1 MVSAQ
6 QSWGSV
12 TALPGV
18 QPLPARDSRGW
29 RRSYVRRLRATDA
42 VVVFG
47 VIALAQMLRFGG
59 LTSGNL
65 AAAGGLSSVDYVVVS
80 ASIAAVWLAA
90 LSIYR
95 TRALQIV
102 GSGLEEYRRVWTATL
117 SLFGVIAVVSTIFRL
132 DIARGYLA
140 IALPLGLLALTLSRW
155 GWRRFVVRR
164 RSQGACMHS
173 VLAVG
178 RIDSIQALA
187 QSLVRSPHDGYQLVG
202 VCAPGPPRD
211 RMHIPPI
218 GDVAAY
224 PFDGEIASAVAS
236 SGADTVVLASGHLD
250 PDEIRALSWQLEK
263 MDVELVVSPGMIDV
277 AGPRLTMRQVSG
289 LPLLHVDK
297 PQYDGAKRFQ
307 KRAFDVC
314 FSLLV
319 LLMASPLLLAA
330 AVAIKATSRGPV
342 FYLSERIG
350 LDGRPFQMIKFRSMV
365 VDADQRLA
373 DVEHLNESGGVLFKI
388 RMDPRVTPV
397 GQVLRRYSID
407 ELPQFI
413 NVLLKDMSVVGPRP
427 PLANEVEAY
436 DDLVRRRLLVRPGIT
451 GLWQVSGRSD
461 LSWADAVRLDLSY
474 VENWSMIGDL
484 VIAAKTAGAV
494 LRGSGAY

>member
-1 MVSAQ
+1 M
-6 QSWGSV
+6 V
-12 TALPGV
+12 TA
-18 QPLPARDSRGW
+18 QPLWGTVAALPRTGAANAVDSRRW
-29 RRSYVRRLRATDA
+29 RSRYVQRLRISDA
-42 VVVFG
+42 LIVTA

-65 AAAGGLSSVDYVVVS
+65 ASPAGPTSVDYLVVS
-80 ASIAAVWLAA
+80 VSIAAVWVAA

-95 TRALQIV
+95 TRAPQIV
-102 GSGLEEYRRVWTATL
+102 GAGLEEYRRVWTATL

-140 IALPLGLLALTLSRW
+140 IALPVGLLVLTLNRW
-155 GWRRFVVRR
+155 LWRRFVVRR
-164 RSQGACMHS
+164 RSSGGYMHS

-178 RIDSIQALA
+178 RTESIQALA
-187 QSLVRSPHDGYQLVG
+187 QSLVRSPEDGYQLVG
-202 VCAPGPPRD
+202 VCAPGLPRD
-211 RMHIPPI
+211 QMHIPVI
-218 GDVAAY
+218 GDVPAY
-224 PFDGEIASAVAS
+224 PYDGDIASAVVS
-236 SGADTVVLASGHLD
+236 SGADTVVLTSGHLD
-250 PDEIRALSWQLEK
+250 PDEIRALSWQLET
-263 MDVELVVSPGMIDV
+263 MDVELVVSPGMVDV
-277 AGPRLTMRQVSG
+277 AGPRLTMRQVGG
-289 LPLLHVDK
+289 LPLLHVGK

-319 LLMASPLLLAA
+319 LLVTSPLLLVA
-330 AVAIKATSRGPV
+330 AVAVKASSRGPV
-342 FYLSERIG
+342 CYLSERIG
-350 LDGRPFQMIKFRSMV
+350 LDGKPFQMIKFRSMV

-388 RMDPRVTPV
+388 RVDPRVTSV
-397 GQVLRRYSID
+397 GRVLRRYSID

-427 PLANEVEAY
+427 PLATEVEAY

-461 LSWADAVRLDLSY
+461 LSWEDSVRLDLSY
-474 VENWSMIGDL
+474 VENWSMVGDL